1 MEKSL
6 ERLEKEKEELLEK
19 KNFFDREQAGLRMKA
34 SENQKQQQN
43 MADEI
48 RLVVEEQSG
57 KTDSI
62 THDTWEAGKEN
73 LEKEIR
79 ERQQEY
85 RSLKENSRKA
95 RETLQG
101 FQAEKE
107 RIASSIETFE
117 VQQKEIGEIP
127 EAEIRDSAHRLL
139 SGKKISQKKER
150 ALFPFMKG
158 NQDVFQ
164 KVQKRREEMTTA
176 EKEYAWSGIFLIQP
190 TEN

>member
-19 KNFFDREQAGLRMKA
+19 EFLDREHTGLRMKA

-62 THDTWEAGKEN
+62 TQDTWEAGKEN

-79 ERQQEY
+79 ERRQEY

-95 RETLQG
+95 QETLQG

-117 VQQKEIGEIP
+117 VQQKRSEKFRKRRSEN
-127 EAEIRDSAHRLL
+127 SAHRLL
-139 SGKKISQKKER
+139 SGKRSRRRKKR
-150 ALFPFMKG
+150 ALFHSERKPGCFSESAEAPGGNDNSGKG
-158 NQDVFQ
+158 ICMDQESF
-164 KVQKRREEMTTA
+164 
-176 EKEYAWSGIFLIQP
+176 
-190 TEN
+190 

>member
-1 MEKSL
+1 
-6 ERLEKEKEELLEK
+6 
-19 KNFFDREQAGLRMKA
+19 MKA

-62 THDTWEAGKEN
+62 TQDTWEAGKEN

-95 RETLQG
+95 QETLQG
-101 FQAEKE
+101 ISGRKRKDSFLH
-107 RIASSIETFE
+107 
-117 VQQKEIGEIP
+117 
-127 EAEIRDSAHRLL
+127 RD
-139 SGKKISQKKER
+139 
-150 ALFPFMKG
+150 F
-158 NQDVFQ
+158 
-164 KVQKRREEMTTA
+164 
-176 EKEYAWSGIFLIQP
+176 
-190 TEN
+190 

>member
-1 MEKSL
+1 
-6 ERLEKEKEELLEK
+6 
-19 KNFFDREQAGLRMKA
+19 MKA

-62 THDTWEAGKEN
+62 TQDTWEAGKEN

-117 VQQKEIGEIP
+117 AQKKEIGEIP
-127 EAEIRDSAHRLL
+127 EAEIREQHA
-139 SGKKISQKKER
+139 Q
-150 ALFPFMKG
+150 
-158 NQDVFQ
+158 
-164 KVQKRREEMTTA
+164 
-176 EKEYAWSGIFLIQP
+176 